1 MALDD
6 DIRFLSGVGLFRGL
20 AEEHL
25 RLLAFGAE
33 KLRLGPGET
42 LYEEG
47 EPAMAAYVVVSG
59 RIDLMRT
66 VDGRSDRL
74 TEALPGT
81 VLGELALISP
91 TRRHTAAVSAVETR
105 LLSIERRNFR
115 RILEEYP
122 GVARRLH
129 EQLTEEF
136 QAMVRQLEK
145 VLPPDDDAVDLVPR
159 S

>member
-1 MALDD
+1 
-6 DIRFLSGVGLFRGL
+6 
-20 AEEHL
+20 
-25 RLLAFGAE
+25 
-33 KLRLGPGET
+33 
-42 LYEEG
+42 
-47 EPAMAAYVVVSG
+47 MAAYVVVSG

-129 EQLTEEF
+129 EQLAEEF